1 VRKGDIILVPFP
13 FTDLSGNKYRPA
25 LVLIESDFDVTVCF
39 ITTQI
44 QWKENYDI
52 VVQPTEDNGLKKES
66 LIRLSKFA
74 TIDKDL
80 VWGRIGTL
88 EDKHIR
94 QINKNLAG
102 ILQLNK

>member
-25 LVLIESDFDVTVCF
+25 LVLIESEFDVTVCF

-44 QWKENYDI
+44 RWKEIYD
-52 VVQPTEDNGLKKES
+52 VVVPPTGDNGLKKES
-66 LIRLSKFA
+66 LIRLTKFA

-94 QINKNLAG
+94 QINKNLAE

>member
-1 VRKGDIILVPFP
+1 MKKGDIILVPFP

-25 LVLIESDFDVTVCF
+25 LVLIESDFDITVCF

-44 QWKENYDI
+44 QWKENHD
-52 VVQPTEDNGLKKES
+52 VVVLPTEDNGLKKES
-66 LIRLSKFA
+66 LIRLTKFA

-80 VWGRIGTL
+80 VWGRLGTL
-88 EDKHIR
+88 ENKHIR
-94 QINKNLAG
+94 QINKNLAV

>member
-25 LVLIESDFDVTVCF
+25 LVLIESNYDVTVCF

-44 QWKENYDI
+44 QWKEKYD
-52 VVQPTEDNGLKKES
+52 VVVPPTVENGLKKES
-66 LIRLSKFA
+66 LIRLTKFA

-80 VWGRIGTL
+80 VWGRIGLL
-88 EDKHIR
+88 ENKYLQ
-94 QINKNLAG
+94 QINQNLTAV
-102 ILQLNK
+102 LQLKN